1 MHQTKMHQTKLTNSP
16 LFMGLVSLLLLG
28 LSACGQ
34 ESEHNAIREAVAMEH
49 GDECHLCGML
59 IGNFPGPKGE
69 LYLKTEETVKKFCST
84 RDLFSFLLDP
94 EYRKQVKEIYV
105 HDMAKSPWQ
114 APLDSHFIDARQA
127 WYVVGSSQTG
137 AMGKTLA
144 SFGERED
151 AEAFA
156 AEFGGQVY
164 PFGQISL
171 SML

>member
-1 MHQTKMHQTKLTNSP
+1 MRQALNSSSS
-16 LFMGLVSLLLLG
+16 LFVSLFCLLLLG

-34 ESEHNAIREAVAMEH
+34 ESENNAVREAVAIEH

-105 HDMAKSPWQ
+105 HDMARSPWQ
-114 APLDSHFIDARQA
+114 APQDSHFIDARQA

-144 SFGERED
+144 SFGEQKD

>member
-1 MHQTKMHQTKLTNSP
+1 MHQVKYSHSP
-16 LFMGLVSLLLLG
+16 LLSGLFSLLLLG

-34 ESEHNAIREAVAMEH
+34 ESDNNNAIRQAAAIER

-69 LYLKTEETVKKFCST
+69 LYLKTEQTVKKFCST

-127 WYVVGSSQTG
+127 WYVVDSSQTG

-144 SFGERED
+144 SFGKQKD

-156 AEFGGQVY
+156 AEFGGRVY
-164 PFGQISL
+164 PFEQITL
-171 SML
+171 SIL